1 MQVEHLYL
9 FILDLAIILFTTKLF
24 GIISRKCGLPQVLG
38 ALVAGIL
45 IGIINFASK
54 KALFNDDTSAYLKVF
69 SEIGVVLIMFTAGM
83 ETNLKDIK
91 KNGVP
96 SIVITVLGVVVPL
109 AVGIGISY
117 IMPGDMDIKQRLF
130 IGTILTATS
139 VGITVAVLKDLGRLH
154 GKVGTSIV
162 TAAILDD
169 IIGVVLLAFVTGKT
183 DASSLG
189 AKFISACGGN
199 LESAATGVVI
209 LNVVLFIIFVVA
221 VGLAIHYIFKFI
233 SKRYPH
239 TRRLPIFGL
248 CVAFLFAWASEAL
261 FGIAAISGA
270 FAAGMMMS
278 NMKQTDYVER
288 RIDITTYML
297 FSPIFFASI
306 GIGIDYEQLGQ
317 SFSDSSTV
325 GLIIAFTIAF
335 VICGM
340 LAKLLGCGGGAL
352 MCKYKLHQSVKVGL
366 GMMVRGEVCL
376 IVAQKGMNVGL
387 IDARFWPAVILLIV
401 CSSLLTPILLKVMF
415 KKYPEMEKPEMMPP
429 ATSGVRE
436 NSADMSHSDVCT
448 VVAGVGGQEHGGA
461 QEDGAQNT
469 DPSDAVSRSDE
480 ADGGLEEIDR
490 DED

>member
-1 MQVEHLYL
+1 MIVDDLYL

-45 IGIINFASK
+45 IGLINFAAK
-54 KALFNDDTSAYLKVF
+54 NALFNDNTSKYLKIF

-96 SIVITVLGVVVPL
+96 SIVITILGVVVPL
-109 AVGIGISY
+109 AVGIGVSY

-130 IGTILTATS
+130 VGTILTATS

-183 DASSLG
+183 DSSTLG
-189 AKFISACGGN
+189 AKFLSLCKVDIQSA
-199 LESAATGVVI
+199 SIGVVI
-209 LNVVLFIIFVVA
+209 LNVVFFVIFVIA
-221 VGLAIHYIFKFI
+221 VGLAIHYFFKFI
-233 SKRYPH
+233 SKKYPH

-248 CVAFLFAWASEAL
+248 CVAFLFAWASEDL

-297 FSPIFFASI
+297 FSPLFFASI
-306 GIGIDYEQLGQ
+306 GIGINYKQLGE
-317 SFSDSSTV
+317 SFSDGSSV

-335 VICGM
+335 VIFGM
-340 LAKLLGCGGGAL
+340 LAKLIGCGGGAL
-352 MCKYKLHQSVKVGL
+352 MCKYKLNQSIKVGL

-376 IVAQKGMNVGL
+376 IVAQKGMSEGI

-401 CSSLLTPILLKVMF
+401 CSSLLTPILLKLMF
-415 KKYPEMEKPEMMPP
+415 KKFPEVENPEMTPP
-429 ATSGVRE
+429 PTSEYRE
-436 NSADMSHSDVCT
+436 NSD
-448 VVAGVGGQEHGGA
+448 
-461 QEDGAQNT
+461 NT
-469 DPSDAVSRSDE
+469 DGGKSKKAAAEAASDNNIVQDSQDSK
-480 ADGGLEEIDR
+480 AD
-490 DED
+490 